1 MLSAPSQSSVIVAA
15 DTITVAVA
23 APISDPSTST
33 AAVTTSLSA
42 SNISADVDMTD
53 ALTSATISTP
63 SPSPIS
69 SASGPT
75 RMHQKDL
82 LYLSPNQLKSLTQ
95 AVTPKNVDFEVYMKL
110 SGEQQDA

>member
-1 MLSAPSQSSVIVAA
+1 
-15 DTITVAVA
+15 
-23 APISDPSTST
+23 
-33 AAVTTSLSA
+33 
-42 SNISADVDMTD
+42 MTRD
-53 ALTSATISTP
+53 HALDIQLQRHRRNATLSTP

-95 AVTPKNVDFEVYMKL
+95 AVAPKNVDFEVYMKL
-110 SGEQQDA
+110 SGEQQDAMLTFINIRAAGKPVATSLHRTHSRDKD